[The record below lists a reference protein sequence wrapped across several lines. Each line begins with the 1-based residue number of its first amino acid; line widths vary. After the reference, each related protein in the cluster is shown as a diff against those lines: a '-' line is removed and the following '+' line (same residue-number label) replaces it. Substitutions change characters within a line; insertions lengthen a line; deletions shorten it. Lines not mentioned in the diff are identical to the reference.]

1 MVATAGALALMVFVR
16 AAWTIPVGIAL
27 LVAPHLVG
35 APHPADGAGLVPPE
49 LAAQFAARS
58 LGVNAVLW
66 ALLGLASGAL
76 YARFGRAGRA

>member
-1 MVATAGALALMVFVR
+1 
-16 AAWTIPVGIAL
+16 
-27 LVAPHLVG
+27 
-35 APHPADGAGLVPPE
+35 VPPE